1 MKQVGLISP
10 KMQGE
15 GSFKR
20 PSSAN
25 LTSESVLN
33 DFVSFSHG
41 EQLLEGLV
49 CGVDGN
55 KYTIQIVG
63 HHYYAG
69 GSPHWRQNVEE
80 TDENLSNIRID
91 ITVSN

>member
-10 KMQGE
+10 KIQGK
-15 GSFKR
+15 GSFKI
-20 PSSAN
+20 PPATK

-49 CGVDGN
+49 SGVDGN
-55 KYTIQIVG
+55 KYTIQI
-63 HHYYAG
+63 AEKTI
-69 GSPHWRQNVEE
+69 N
-80 TDENLSNIRID
+80 

>member
-1 MKQVGLISP
+1 
-10 KMQGE
+10 
-15 GSFKR
+15 
-20 PSSAN
+20 
-25 LTSESVLN
+25 
-33 DFVSFSHG
+33 
-41 EQLLEGLV
+41 QLLEGLV

>member
-1 MKQVGLISP
+1 MMKQVGLISP
-10 KMQGE
+10 KIQGT

-20 PSSAN
+20 PPSTK

-55 KYTIQIVG
+55 KFSIQMAEKTI
-63 HHYYAG
+63 H
-69 GSPHWRQNVEE
+69 
-80 TDENLSNIRID
+80 